1 MRRKQDNSKL
11 KGLIGSVLAAL
22 LLVFYTGT
30 ANAVPTLQLDMDGGT
45 YDVVTE
51 TIVVSGDTATVYA
64 YLWINGDTALLNDT
78 YYLSIALMPPM
89 AEEDPKCDS
98 CYGSFSVN
106 SEPFNV
112 LGDMTWGYAPLE
124 DPAIWDGKDLAPHG
138 IFPTYYKEYEFSFL
152 GATEINDYNTQ
163 DRAESCEFGPCD
175 IDLTPVDG
183 GDMYYVAFDIDMSLL
198 ADGLYLHFDLYNSD
212 VNKRNPDDIDI
223 TDFAPFS
230 HDAELRVP
238 EPDTLLLLGLGLI
251 GIWGWTRRFG
261 TANISS

>member
-1 MRRKQDNSKL
+1 MIRKQDNL
-11 KGLIGSVLAAL
+11 KRKNMFAAVLATL

-45 YDVVTE
+45 YDGITE
-51 TIVVSGDTATVYA
+51 TIVTTGDSATVYA
-64 YLWINGDTALLNDT
+64 YLWINRDTALLNDL
-78 YYLSIALMPPM
+78 YYLSIALLPSM
-89 AEEDPKCDS
+89 AEDTNDPVTS
-98 CYGSFSVN
+98 YGSFSVDGGDV
-106 SEPFNV
+106 NV
-112 LGDMTWGYAPLE
+112 LGDMAWGYAPLE
-124 DPAIWDGKDLAPHG
+124 DPEIWDGKDLAPHDV
-138 IFPTYYKEYEFSFL
+138 FPTYYYEYEFSFL

-163 DRAESCEFGPCD
+163 DRAIDGDP

-183 GDMYYVAFDIDMSLL
+183 GGMYYVAFDIDMSGL
-198 ADGLYLHFDLYNSD
+198 ADDLYLHFDLYNSD
-212 VNKRNPDDIDI
+212 MINARDPDDIDI

-261 TANISS
+261 AANIS